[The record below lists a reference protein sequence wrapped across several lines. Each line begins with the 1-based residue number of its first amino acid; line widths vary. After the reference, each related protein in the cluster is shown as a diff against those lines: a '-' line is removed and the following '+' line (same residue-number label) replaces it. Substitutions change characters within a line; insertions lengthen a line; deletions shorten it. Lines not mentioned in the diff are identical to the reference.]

1 MGIKSCG
8 LALAMLLALP
18 AGAWAH
24 DHAVP
29 DALLV
34 TEQGSGE
41 GRNYTATWARGSGR
55 YCAVATTV
63 GAYGWPGP
71 PVEWVPG
78 TEMAVRFDTRH
89 KPTRVRAHAFLLG
102 DATTETAIYGKVDV
116 PHELRKVE
124 VDGKTMWEAVLSPPP
139 WPDLW
144 LDVWA
149 RWNDQDGCHP
159 QVAGWRFRAGLL
171 PI

>member
-8 LALAMLLALP
+8 LALAVLLALP
-18 AGAWAH
+18 AGASAH

-29 DALLV
+29 KALLL
-34 TEQGSGE
+34 TEHGSGE
-41 GRNYTATWARGSGR
+41 GSNYTATWAHGDGR
-55 YCAVATTV
+55 YCSVLTGDGV
-63 GAYGWPGP
+63 YPWPGP
-71 PVEWVPG
+71 PVQWVPG
-78 TEMAVRFDTRH
+78 TGIAVRFETRH
-89 KPTRVRAHAFLLG
+89 EPRKVVAHAFLLG
-102 DATTETAIYGKVDV
+102 DPTTGTPIYGEVDV
-116 PHELRKVE
+116 PHELRKVR
-124 VDGKTMWEAVLSPPP
+124 VDGKTMWEAMLSPPP
-139 WPDLW
+139 WPDLY